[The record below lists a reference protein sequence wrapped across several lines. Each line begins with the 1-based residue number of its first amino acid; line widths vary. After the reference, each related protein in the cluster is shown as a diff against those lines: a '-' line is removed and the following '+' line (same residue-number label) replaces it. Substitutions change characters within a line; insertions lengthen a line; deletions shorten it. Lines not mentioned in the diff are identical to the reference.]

1 MPKSVRA
8 LRLPRC
14 SSASSPIHE
23 PAISRCTMRGAAATQ
38 RESSGHKRAGYSQ
51 TTAAL
56 PLAHALA
63 LRVEKRLARERRGP
77 ALAENLEFEPA
88 RDGCERGRDV
98 AERDRFSHAMPVTT
112 RSDPAHDLVVMP
124 HRLVADRVGAV
135 RIDDERDEPP
145 RRVRC
150 AIAQNRVTAGEVR
163 FGDVDKAIQPCFPWR
178 IQWPIFARPVAE
190 AL

>member
-23 PAISRCTMRGAAATQ
+23 PAICRCTMRGAAATQ
-38 RESSGHKRAGYSQ
+38 RESSEHKRAGYSQ

-63 LRVEKRLARERRGP
+63 LRVEKRLARERRRP
-77 ALAENLEFEPA
+77 ALAEDLEFEPA

-98 AERDRFSHAMPVTT
+98 AERDRFSHAMPVAA
-112 RSDPAHDLVVMP
+112 RCDPAHDLAVMP
-124 HRLVADRVGAV
+124 DRLVADRVGAV
-135 RIDDERDEPP
+135 GIDHERNEP
-145 RRVRC
+145 
-150 AIAQNRVTAGEVR
+150 
-163 FGDVDKAIQPCFPWR
+163 
-178 IQWPIFARPVAE
+178 
-190 AL
+190 

>member
-23 PAISRCTMRGAAATQ
+23 PAICRCTMRGAVATQ
-38 RESSGHKRAGYSQ
+38 RESSEPERAGCSQ

-63 LRVEKRLARERRGP
+63 LRVEKRLARERRRP

-88 RDGCERGRDV
+88 RDGCERGRYV
-98 AERDRFSHAMPVTT
+98 AECDRFSHAMPVAT
-112 RSDPAHDLVVMP
+112 RRDPAHDLAVMP
-124 HRLVADRVGAV
+124 HRLVADSVGAV
-135 RIDDERDEPP
+135 GVDDERDEPP
-145 RRVRC
+145 RRVRR

-163 FGDVDKAIQPCFPWR
+163 FGD
-178 IQWPIFARPVAE
+178 
-190 AL
+190 